1 MTSHHFA
8 FLPDPISSCFCHFL
22 PCSTPELLLPAKWVK
37 VGHGQWS
44 LSAALHAL
52 RGSCVFTPLLLSL
65 HRWLLPVERQTQPG
79 DCEWHTSID
88 LYIHCHSDSRA
99 TCQCCVSSGVSVC
112 LSDSYPSIWLQLSAR
127 LQSVVLPVSSV
138 MIVSDVMCHLPV
150 SSYLSAR
157 LPVSRFTCQLSAVYV
172 LLLAMVKLVVT
183 VTLTMTLIR
192 H

>member
-1 MTSHHFA
+1 MCPRYVQPSLYPMTSHHFA

-150 SSYLSAR
+150 SRVICQQDYLSVG
-157 LPVSRFTCQLSAVYV
+157 LPVNCQQFMSSFWQWSS
-172 LLLAMVKLVVT
+172 
-183 VTLTMTLIR
+183 
-192 H
+192 